1 MFLSVLHLG
10 CINFHKYW
18 TPYMHADANQWHE
31 TDPFNN
37 MHQLYKKLYILLI
50 LNDKQ

>member
-1 MFLSVLHLG
+1 
-10 CINFHKYW
+10 
-18 TPYMHADANQWHE
+18 MHADANQWHE

-50 LNDKQ
+50 VNDKQ